1 MFNKKKQKKKL
12 VGENQSREWLS
23 NFMQETEKEM
33 LNDAPKNI
41 SSFDFSMIALH
52 AMMKPRLEIIIA
64 LLFDLRDK
72 KNEMK

>member
-1 MFNKKKQKKKL
+1 MFNKKKQKKKSI
-12 VGENQSREWLS
+12 GGNQSREWLT

-41 SSFDFSMIALH
+41 LSFDFSMIALH

-72 KNEMK
+72 KNEVE